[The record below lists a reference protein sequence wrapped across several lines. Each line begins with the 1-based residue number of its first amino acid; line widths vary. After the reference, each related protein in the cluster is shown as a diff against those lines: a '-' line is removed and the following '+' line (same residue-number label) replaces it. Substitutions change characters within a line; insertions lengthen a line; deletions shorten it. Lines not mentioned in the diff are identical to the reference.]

1 MTIPYII
8 RQIETRQFAIFPDEF
23 AVGELV
29 RVNSNF
35 NFGLANGLTAI
46 ICNSTFRYEQ
56 NDKLLLV
63 LELACVFQI
72 APEGVQAIRKENK
85 IPHDFLQY
93 MASISVGTARGVI
106 HTKTEGTILNPVV
119 LPPTNLTE
127 IIKDDM
133 PLTQESK

>member
-8 RQIETRQFAIFPDEF
+8 RQIETKQFAIFPNEF
-23 AVGELV
+23 TIGESV
-29 RVNSNF
+29 RVNSNY
-35 NFGLANGLTAI
+35 NFGIADGLTAI
-46 ICNSTFRYEQ
+46 ICTSTFRYEQ

-72 APEGVQAIRKENK
+72 APEGVEAIKKNNK

-106 HTKTEGTILNPVV
+106 HAKTEGTILNPVV
-119 LPPTNLTE
+119 LPPINLTE

-133 PLTQESK
+133 PLTQEKK